1 MPLYRPFTIDDGPA
15 CRDLMLRCV
24 DDFTGIEGRNGHAA
38 VQRRIARQSH
48 GEELSGMFCIVA
60 EARAQIVGMGA
71 LDGHEVARLYVS
83 PDHRGQ
89 GIARHIVRSLE
100 EEAQSRDVLH
110 LELDSSMNAVGFYE
124 RMGYHRL
131 HRKRWTLERATITNV
146 VMAKDLSSS

>member
-1 MPLYRPFTIDDGPA
+1 MITYRPFAIADGTA

-24 DDFTGIEGRNGHAA
+24 DDFTGIEGRSGHAA

-60 EARAQIVGMGA
+60 EAGEHVVGMGA
-71 LDGHEVARLYVS
+71 LDGNEVARLYVS

-89 GIARHIVRSLE
+89 GIARHIVGLLE
-100 EEAQSRDVLH
+100 EEAQHREVLH
-110 LELDSSMNAVGFYE
+110 LELDSSMNAVEFYE
-124 RMGYHRL
+124 RMGYRRL

-146 VMAKDLSSS
+146 VMAKDLPPS